1 MIKLLDIWLKIMML
15 ISLVFIAIYTHKISQ
30 VEQVD
35 YKEEVLLLKL
45 ELMQINKV
53 LADMNT
59 LDFYNKGKKFRW
71 KYRSQNNKEMR
82 KWNLIYN

>member
-1 MIKLLDIWLKIMML
+1 MIKILDVWLKIMML

-45 ELMQINKV
+45 ELMQINNV

-59 LDFYNKGKKFRW
+59 LDFYNKGKKFR
-71 KYRSQNNKEMR
+71 
-82 KWNLIYN
+82 

>member
-53 LADMNT
+53 LEDMNT
-59 LDFYNKGKKFRW
+59 LDFYNKGKKFR
-71 KYRSQNNKEMR
+71 
-82 KWNLIYN
+82 

>member
-1 MIKLLDIWLKIMML
+1 MIKILDIWLKIMML

-59 LDFYNKGKKFRW
+59 LDFYNKGKKFR
-71 KYRSQNNKEMR
+71 
-82 KWNLIYN
+82 

>member
-59 LDFYNKGKKFRW
+59 LDFYNKGKKFR
-71 KYRSQNNKEMR
+71 
-82 KWNLIYN
+82 

>member
-1 MIKLLDIWLKIMML
+1 MIKILDVWLKIMML

-59 LDFYNKGKKFRW
+59 LDFYNKGKKFR
-71 KYRSQNNKEMR
+71 
-82 KWNLIYN
+82 

>member
-1 MIKLLDIWLKIMML
+1 MIKLLDVWLKIMML

-59 LDFYNKGKKFRW
+59 LDFYNKGKKLR
-71 KYRSQNNKEMR
+71 
-82 KWNLIYN
+82 